1 MSAIS
6 SIFVIYRIANKEKLD
21 WLCGFW
27 MDKKSVKDTV
37 VDLESGLPLIG
48 DDAKKASTRTGAKQ
62 GKTLFAKF
70 SGEIFGGSVKDDVP
84 SLCRNESSRNESSVS
99 EVSAD
104 LMKVT
109 SKPLMGKDSANRAQ
123 QTLTKEKR
131 KKACNKK
138 APKPPRPPQ
147 APSLDAAD
155 HKLIR
160 EISELAMLKRARIER
175 MKALKKMKMAKSSSR
190 PSSPSNTSSL
200 LAMVITVLFFVVIIF
215 QGMPSRTSS
224 VASFQGSP
232 ISTGES
238 EGGLISVEYQPNPS
252 ASDSNAPGSES
263 QK

>member
-1 MSAIS
+1 
-6 SIFVIYRIANKEKLD
+6 
-21 WLCGFW
+21 

-70 SGEIFGGSVKDDVP
+70 S
-84 SLCRNESSRNESSVS
+84 
-99 EVSAD
+99 D

-263 QK
+263 QNFIQQVAGSDLPETRRGSQDNALLS